1 MGLFG
6 RILPPIMVGEGDR
19 HDLVVLALGGTGHTA
34 DQADDLLYEL
44 GRAAVVH
51 DKALPSDVVRMGS
64 AVVASINGGNPERL
78 WLSYPHDV
86 GPNGLSIL
94 SPAGT
99 ALLGLRTGQSM
110 KWTDRDGKIH
120 EVRVVAVNNR
130 RNGYDDHRP
139 PSQSHPQP

>member
-1 MGLFG
+1 MSEFRDPEIQQRYLFYST
-6 RILPPIMVGEGDR
+6 LTVP
-19 HDLVVLALGGTGHTA
+19 T
-34 DQADDLLYEL
+34 
-44 GRAAVVH
+44 
-51 DKALPSDVVRMGS
+51 
-64 AVVASINGGNPERL
+64 ERL

-99 ALLGLRTGQSM
+99 ALLGLRAGQSM

-130 RNGYDDHRP
+130 RGRLRFGIGP
-139 PSQSHPQP
+139 TAGVAKVQQG